1 MSPRLP
7 EQVLNEQ
14 EARVVHLRD
23 EQKWRLQQIA
33 DELGVSKERVRQCY
47 SRARAKLADVE
58 QHGEEALSLLPSRAA
73 RIVQDY
79 ELSTRAEVRM
89 AILTGLIYWS
99 YWGGESLCTDGW
111 RTRNA
116 GWQCWEHLNAWARL
130 PPPVHD
136 RSQAS
141 PDALKRPWREQQ
153 MSDNVKTYL
162 DKSLDFVRR
171 SRKAKSSVKS

>member
-1 MSPRLP
+1 MP

-14 EARVVHLRD
+14 ETRVVHLRD

-33 DELGVSKERVRQCY
+33 DELGISRERVRQCH
-47 SRARAKLADVE
+47 RLAKLKLADVA

-73 RIVQDY
+73 SIVEY
-79 ELSTRAEVRM
+79 YALSTRAEVRM
-89 AILTGLIYWS
+89 AILTRRIYWS
-99 YWGGESLCTDGW
+99 YWGESLCIDGR

-136 RSQAS
+136 RSQA
-141 PDALKRPWREQQ
+141 PTEARKRPWREQQ
-153 MSDNVKTYL
+153 QWDAL
-162 DKSLDFVRR
+162 ER
-171 SRKAKSSVKS
+171 SQEQREGSWKPGFSI